1 MRAQQQQKND
11 QLYVLLISVHGL
23 IRGEELELGVDADT
37 GGQCTYV
44 LDLAKALADHPQV
57 SKVDLLTRLIED
69 PDVSSDYAQA
79 EEKLSE
85 KARIIRL
92 PCGPK
97 RYLRKEAL
105 WPHLDQMVDRCLH
118 YLRQQGRL
126 PDVIHSHYADAG
138 YVGRQ
143 LSMLLGI
150 PQIHTGHS
158 LGKPKRERLLSSG
171 RKAEKIEKQFNFERR
186 ITEEEALVQHASL
199 IVTSTRQEVELQYG
213 MYSHPDPK
221 RFRVIPPGTD
231 TSKFLPP
238 GRRAVSRQVEQSI
251 NRFLDDPKKPMIL
264 CICRPEVRKNIKGL
278 IAAYGN
284 NPALQKRANLVLV
297 AGSRENIRDL
307 DKSQAAVLTDLLLDI
322 DSYDLWGKVA
332 IPKTHAQEDVPEMY
346 RMAAKSRGVFINAA
360 FTEPFGLTLLEAGAC
375 GLPVIAPDDG
385 GPRDIIGHCHHGLLV
400 DTLDSTAIGD
410 TLLSAL
416 TDRARWRKWSKNGVL
431 NVKRHYTWAGHVT
444 KYVKEVSNLLRRQRK
459 NLRKQ
464 QIALHS
470 GKSPIPLAQ
479 YAFITDIDNTLLGN
493 RAGHEALVEWLRTNS
508 GYNIFGI
515 ATGRPLESAVEIL
528 RKNRIPIPDVLIT
541 SVGSEIHYGLRCI
554 PDVGWANHIRHLWRR
569 DDLLK
574 AMKKIPGIKLQAKVN
589 QREFKISYLV
599 NPKKMPPLEEIH
611 AFLHKEHL
619 HAQLIYSH
627 GEFLDLLP
635 MRASKG
641 HAIRYLSY
649 KWALPLTNF
658 LVSGDSGNDIEML
671 MGDTMAVVVGNHSEE
686 LSHLKGV
693 NRIYFAEATYAHG
706 ILEGMEHYKFG
717 TSASNGQS
725 TKEPASNKESLAKSA
740 SKTNSRNDVDEKVV

>member
-1 MRAQQQQKND
+1 MRAKLEQKTD

-23 IRGEELELGVDADT
+23 IRGEALELGVDADT

-44 LDLAKALADHPQV
+44 LDLAKALAEHPEV
-57 SKVDLLTRLIED
+57 GKVDLMTRLIED
-69 PDVSSDYAQA
+69 PQVSPDYAQA
-79 EEKLSE
+79 EEKLSDN
-85 KARIIRL
+85 ARIIRF

-97 RYLRKEAL
+97 RYVRKETL

-158 LGKPKRERLLSSG
+158 LGKPKQEKLLSSG
-171 RKAEKIEKQFNFERR
+171 RKASNIEKQFNFERR
-186 ITEEEALVQHASL
+186 IAEEEALIQHASM

-213 MYSHPDPK
+213 MYAHPDPK

-231 TSKFLPP
+231 TSRFSPP
-238 GRRAVSRQVEQSI
+238 GRRSIADSVEHSI
-251 NRFLDDPKKPMIL
+251 ARFLENPKKSMIL
-264 CICRPEVRKNIKGL
+264 CICRPEMRKNIKGL
-278 IAAYGN
+278 ITAYGN
-284 NPALQKRANLVLV
+284 HPALQKRANLVLV
-297 AGSRENIRDL
+297 AGSRDNIRDL
-307 DKSQAAVLTDLLLDI
+307 EKSQAAVLNELLLDI
-322 DSYDLWGKVA
+322 DTYDLWGKVA
-332 IPKTHAQEDVPEMY
+332 IPKSHAQEEVPELY
-346 RMAAKSRGVFINAA
+346 RLAAKSRGIFINAA
-360 FTEPFGLTLLEAGAC
+360 FTEPFGLTLLEAAAC

-385 GPRDIIGHCHHGLLV
+385 GPRDILANCHHGLLV
-400 DTLDSTAIGD
+400 DTLNSDAIGEA
-410 TLLSAL
+410 LLSAL
-416 TDRARWRKWSKNGVL
+416 TDKPRWRKWAKSGVI
-431 NVKRHYTWAGHVT
+431 NVKRHYTWAGHVS
-444 KYVKEVSNLLRRQRK
+444 KYVKEVRSLLRKQRK

-479 YAFITDIDNTLLGN
+479 HAFITDIDNTLLGQ
-493 RAGHEALVEWLRTNS
+493 RDGQEALVEWLLNNV
-508 GYNIFGI
+508 GYTIFGI
-515 ATGRPLESAVEIL
+515 ATGRPLESAIDIL

-541 SVGSEIHYGLRCI
+541 SVGSEIHYGVRRI
-554 PDVGWANHIRHLWRR
+554 PDIGWANHIRHLWRR
-569 DDLLK
+569 DDVVK
-574 AMKKIPGIKLQAKVN
+574 AMQEIPGIRLQAAEN

-599 NPKKMPPLEEIH
+599 DPQIMPAVEKISQHLR
-611 AFLHKEHL
+611 AQGL
-619 HAQLIYSH
+619 HAQIIYSH

-635 MRASKG
+635 IRASKG

-649 KWALPLTNF
+649 KWGLPLANF

-671 MGDTMAVVVGNHSEE
+671 VGDTMAVVVGNYSAD

-693 NRIYFAEATYAHG
+693 PRIYFAQAQYAHG
-706 ILEGMEHYKFG
+706 ILEGMQHYKFG
-717 TSASNGQS
+717 TSR
-725 TKEPASNKESLAKSA
+725 
-740 SKTNSRNDVDEKVV
+740 SKGPETITEGA

>member
-1 MRAQQQQKND
+1 MRAKLEQKTD

-23 IRGEELELGVDADT
+23 IRGEALELGVDADT

-44 LDLAKALADHPQV
+44 LDLAKALAEHPAV
-57 SKVDLLTRLIED
+57 GKVDLMTRLIED
-69 PDVSSDYAQA
+69 PQVSPDYAQA
-79 EEKLSE
+79 EEKLSDH
-85 KARIIRL
+85 ARIIRF

-97 RYLRKEAL
+97 RYMRKETL

-158 LGKPKRERLLSSG
+158 LGKPKQEKLLSSG
-171 RKAEKIEKQFNFERR
+171 RKASNIEKQFNFERR
-186 ITEEEALVQHASL
+186 IAEEEALIQHASM

-213 MYSHPDPK
+213 MYAHPDPK

-231 TSKFLPP
+231 TSRFSPP
-238 GRRAVSRQVEQSI
+238 GRRPITDSVEHSI
-251 NRFLDDPKKPMIL
+251 ARFLENPKKPMIL
-264 CICRPEVRKNIKGL
+264 CICRPEMRKNIKGL

-284 NPALQKRANLVLV
+284 HPTLQKRANLVLV
-297 AGSRENIRDL
+297 AGSRDNIRDL
-307 DKSQAAVLTDLLLDI
+307 EKSQAAVLNELLLDI
-322 DSYDLWGKVA
+322 DTYDLWGKVA
-332 IPKTHAQEDVPEMY
+332 IPKSHAQEEVPELY
-346 RMAAKSRGVFINAA
+346 RLAAKSRGMFINAA
-360 FTEPFGLTLLEAGAC
+360 FTEPFGLTLLEAAAC

-385 GPRDIIGHCHHGLLV
+385 GPRDILANCHHGLLV
-400 DTLDSTAIGD
+400 DTLNSDAIGEA
-410 TLLSAL
+410 LLSAL
-416 TDRARWRKWSKNGVL
+416 TDKPRWRKWAKSGVI
-431 NVKRHYTWAGHVT
+431 NVKRHYTWAGHVN
-444 KYVKEVSNLLRRQRK
+444 KYVKEVRSLLRKQRK

-464 QIALHS
+464 QIALHG

-479 YAFITDIDNTLLGN
+479 HAFITDIDNTLLGQ
-493 RAGHEALVEWLRTNS
+493 RDGQEALVEWLIDNV
-508 GYNIFGI
+508 GYSIFGI
-515 ATGRPLESAVEIL
+515 ATGRPLESAIDIL

-541 SVGSEIHYGLRCI
+541 SVGSEIHYGVRRI
-554 PDVGWANHIRHLWRR
+554 PDIGWANHIRHLWRR
-569 DDLLK
+569 DDVVK
-574 AMKKIPGIKLQAKVN
+574 AMQDMPGIRLQAAEN

-599 NPKKMPPLEEIH
+599 DPQVMPAVEKIGQHLR
-611 AFLHKEHL
+611 AQGL
-619 HAQLIYSH
+619 HAQIIYSH

-635 MRASKG
+635 IRASKG

-649 KWALPLTNF
+649 KWGLPLANF

-671 MGDTMAVVVGNHSEE
+671 VGDTMAVVVGNYSAD

-693 NRIYFAEATYAHG
+693 PRIYFAQAQYAHG
-706 ILEGMEHYKFG
+706 ILEGMQHYKFG
-717 TSASNGQS
+717 VSR
-725 TKEPASNKESLAKSA
+725 
-740 SKTNSRNDVDEKVV
+740 SKNQQATTEGA

>member
-1 MRAQQQQKND
+1 MRVKHQQKND

-44 LDLAKALADHPQV
+44 LDLAKALAEHPQV
-57 SKVDLLTRLIED
+57 AKVDLMTRLIQD
-69 PDVSSDYAQA
+69 PDVSPDYAQA
-79 EEKLSE
+79 EETLSE
-85 KARIIRL
+85 KARIIRF

-97 RYLRKEAL
+97 RYLRKETL

-150 PQIHTGHS
+150 PLIHTGHS
-158 LGKPKRERLLSSG
+158 LGKPKQERLLSSG
-171 RKAEKIEKQFNFERR
+171 RKAATIEKQFNFERR
-186 ITEEEALVQHASL
+186 IAEEEALIQHASM
-199 IVTSTRQEVELQYG
+199 IVTSTRQEVDLQYG

-231 TSKFLPP
+231 TSRFSPP
-238 GRRAVSRQVEQSI
+238 GRKPIAANVEQSVE
-251 NRFLDDPKKPMIL
+251 RFLENPKKPMIL

-278 IAAYGN
+278 VAAYGN

-307 DKSQAAVLTDLLLDI
+307 EKSQANVLTELLLDI
-322 DSYDLWGKVA
+322 DTYDLWGKIA
-332 IPKTHAQEDVPEMY
+332 IPKTHAQEDVPEFY
-346 RMAAKSRGVFINAA
+346 RMAAKSRGIFINAA
-360 FTEPFGLTLLEAGAC
+360 FTEPFGLTLLEAAAC

-385 GPRDIIGHCHHGLLV
+385 GPRDILANCHHGLMV

-416 TDRARWRKWSKNGVL
+416 TDKPRWRKWAKSGVV
-431 NVKRHYTWAGHVT
+431 NVKRHYTWAGHVS
-444 KYVKEVSNLLRRQRK
+444 KYVKEVRNLLRRQRK

-479 YAFITDIDNTLLGN
+479 HAFITDIDNTLLGD
-493 RAGHEALVEWLRTNS
+493 RAGHEALVEWLRANA

-515 ATGRPLESAVEIL
+515 ATGRPLESAIEIL

-541 SVGSEIHYGLRCI
+541 SVGSEIHYGIRRI
-554 PDVGWANHIRHLWRR
+554 PDIGWANHIRHLWRR
-569 DDLLK
+569 DDILK
-574 AMKKIPGIKLQAKVN
+574 VMKELPGMRLQAPEN
-589 QREFKISYLV
+589 QREFKISYVV
-599 NPKKMPPLEEIH
+599 NPKKMPPIEEVTQH
-611 AFLHKEHL
+611 LRKHGL
-619 HAQLIYSH
+619 HAQVIYSH

-635 MRASKG
+635 IRASKG

-649 KWALPLTNF
+649 KWGLPLANF

-671 MGDTMAVVVGNHSEE
+671 MGDTMAVVVGNYSEE
-686 LSHLKGV
+686 LLHLKGMPRV
-693 NRIYFAEATYAHG
+693 YFAEGKYAHG
-706 ILEGMEHYKFG
+706 ILEGMQYYKFG
-717 TSASNGQS
+717 THAQSAHDEEEAQ
-725 TKEPASNKESLAKSA
+725 PAEA
-740 SKTNSRNDVDEKVV
+740 

>member
-1 MRAQQQQKND
+1 MRAQPQQKND
-11 QLYVLLISVHGL
+11 PLYVLLISVHGL
-23 IRGEELELGVDADT
+23 IRGQELELGVDADT

-44 LDLAKALADHPQV
+44 LDLAKALAEHPQV
-57 SKVDLLTRLIED
+57 GKVDLLTRLIQD
-69 PDVSSDYAQA
+69 PDVSDDYAQP
-79 EEKLSE
+79 EEKISE
-85 KARIIRL
+85 KARIIRV
-92 PCGPK
+92 PFGPR
-97 RYLRKEAL
+97 RYLRKEVL

-158 LGKPKRERLLSSG
+158 LAKPKLERLLSSG
-171 RKAEKIEKQFNFERR
+171 RKAQKIEKQFNFERR

-213 MYSHPDPK
+213 MYTRPDPK

-238 GRRAVSRQVEQSI
+238 GRRGISPQVEQSI
-251 NRFLDDPKKPMIL
+251 NRFLDNPKKPMIL
-264 CICRPEVRKNIKGL
+264 CICRPELRKNIKGL
-278 IAAYGN
+278 IAAYAN
-284 NPALQKRANLVLV
+284 NQALQSRANLVLV
-297 AGSRENIRDL
+297 AGSRENIREL
-307 DKSQAAVLTDLLLDI
+307 DKTQAAVLTDLLLDI
-322 DSYDLWGKVA
+322 DAYDLWGKVA
-332 IPKTHAQEDVPEMY
+332 IPKSHAQEDVPEMY

-385 GPRDIIGHCHHGLLV
+385 GPRDILGHCRHGLLV
-400 DTLDSTAIGD
+400 DTLDSQAISSA
-410 TLLSAL
+410 LLSAL
-416 TDRARWRKWSKNGVL
+416 SDKARWRKWSKNGVI
-431 NVKRHYTWAGHVT
+431 NVKRHYTWAGHVN
-444 KYVKEVSNLLRRQRK
+444 KYVKELGNLLRKQRK
-459 NLRKQ
+459 NLRRQ

-479 YAFITDIDNTLLGN
+479 HAFITDIDNTLLGN
-493 RAGHEALVEWLRTNS
+493 RAGHEALVEWLRNNS

-515 ATGRPLESAVEIL
+515 ATGRPLESAVDIL

-569 DDLLK
+569 EDLLK
-574 AMKKIPGIKLQAKVN
+574 AMNNIPGLKLQAKEN
-589 QREFKISYLV
+589 QREFKISYIV
-599 NPKKMPPLEEIH
+599 DPKKMPSLDELY
-611 AFLHKEHL
+611 AYLHKEHL

-649 KWALPLTNF
+649 KWGLPLANF

-686 LSHLKGV
+686 LNHLKGV
-693 NRIYFAEATYAHG
+693 NRIYFAQATYAHG
-706 ILEGMEHYKFG
+706 ILEGMQHYKFG
-717 TSASNGQS
+717 MPATPGK
-725 TKEPASNKESLAKSA
+725 TKEEPPVKRKSTNR
-740 SKTNSRNDVDEKVV
+740 KTHNNVEKVT